1 MSDLLWI
8 PVPGGFVNGKPLL
21 RVLVVPRLDG
31 GSLAQ
36 HGMAAWPPAALTTG
50 TVRVE
55 LFHRDAG
62 PSAAPDAVRSLTPVV
77 PFQQG
82 VWKRLV
88 AGLAVEDTSVR
99 QDGVDTAQLVVSAT
113 SEEAAAVAQAFHT
126 AAKAK
131 VTPEQGPQSGDFVR
145 CVRKVLSSTYW
156 LNPPAQPPAPP
167 KERQQAQPPAG
178 KPGFHRALS
187 LLREHPAVLRALGL
201 VFELTLT
208 PGDVTH
214 YAGGS
219 VRVAWPGKPAP
230 LPVIASPRTI
240 FGTDFRPGATPR
252 ISGGMVQLDRT
263 DDADRPLWQV
273 VTVDVD
279 VAVQRMREAAR
290 AEDAH
295 PSETPTLPYLRSSGL
310 QLVLRGR
317 GEEMRERL
325 ERAAARNGAL
335 PDVLTAD
342 DLVLGYRIDVCP
354 TLGGTDWFSLH
365 RRRATYTIRQ
375 PLADGPPVG
384 SPLVIGVADG
394 PEEGH
399 TKTNAAISD
408 WTGLH
413 ADEIVASWRGGSLA
427 VPRPPIDGSPP
438 ATPPLDPGLD
448 LGTSF
453 RVEPGSLP
461 PLRFGRQYTLR
472 ARVADVAGGG
482 LALGDAAADQHS
494 TEPEVYARHEPLPA
508 PIVAYPVATSPLGVP
523 PGEAAERVVIRSDPM
538 TGLDVA
544 AYSAKNGYAINDKRL
559 LRLPDGTPDLAERHG
574 MFDLAGDPAVA
585 THVTWQWVRRALL
598 APAPE
603 AAPDEASEA
612 AEQPRLPDPAAGGIV
627 VARGDTNPPVILR
640 RAWAD
645 LEAWPDLPP
654 KTLHLTTPEA
664 GSPLLT
670 WEAERLVARLEPG
683 RQLTLDMSTFPREG
697 ITDAFALQL
706 ADPPEY
712 SSKAFGQGRH
722 PLATPARRVTLV
734 HAVQHPLRVPE
745 TALTVTR
752 AAGCTFAELK
762 PQSDVFDPKST
773 AELHV
778 TARWEDQMDGR
789 RQEAT
794 DVPVQTLTI
803 DPDGP
808 ARPATLFR
816 HEFGD
821 TRHRTVTYTLK
832 AISRFREYFRNPE
845 LVDEFTVAK
854 ELVPVSVPSSARPD
868 PPVVVSARP
877 AFLWRQSGDLDA
889 PSHTLTRERL
899 AGRIR
904 VALRPPWNS
913 SGAGELLAVV
923 TRPEGANLDD
933 KLSAYV
939 SEAGS
944 DPLYP
949 TPGLPAGSP
958 FPPQVSSATGP
969 DARLRLPEAAA
980 DVIVKPHQPE
990 YHEDDGLWSCDVALT
1005 GTEGTPLHNVLVSLA
1020 VARYQPDSLAG
1031 LSLSP
1036 VVRTDTVPL
1045 LPDRTVRVTRL
1056 ADRFS
1061 VKLTGSVSQA
1071 AAVNKVDMILERCNA
1086 PIGVTPAQVDLIGF
1100 DATATGVPAWHLVA
1114 LKSPTPKKIGLTRVR
1129 EWTREFVPPPGP
1141 GALRVRIREVELIP
1155 NGPSQQNTVL
1165 KSGTPDEIKERIVF
1179 TDTVMLPEI

>member
-1 MSDLLWI
+1 MSELLWI
-8 PVPGGFVNGKPLL
+8 PVPGGFVHGKPLL

-36 HGMAAWPPAALTTG
+36 HGMAAWPPTALTTG
-50 TVRVE
+50 TVRAE
-55 LFHRDAG
+55 LFRPDTGA
-62 PSAAPDAVRSLTPVV
+62 SAAPDAVRNLTPVV
-77 PFQQG
+77 PFEQG
-82 VWKRLV
+82 VWKRVV
-88 AGLAVEDTSVR
+88 AGLAVEDAAVR
-99 QDGVDTAQLVVSAT
+99 QDAVDTDHLVVSAT
-113 SEEAAAVAQAFHT
+113 SEQAAAVAQAFRT
-126 AAKAK
+126 AAKAE
-131 VTPEQGPQSGDFVR
+131 VTPELGPQSQDFAQRVR
-145 CVRKVLSSTYW
+145 DVLSSTYW
-156 LNPPAQPPAPP
+156 LRPEQPLAAPEAKTEAQSPPS
-167 KERQQAQPPAG
+167 R
-178 KPGFHRALS
+178 PGFHRALS

-201 VFELTLT
+201 LLELTLA
-208 PGDVTH
+208 PADVTH

-219 VRVAWPGKPAP
+219 VRVVWPGKPAP
-230 LPVIASPRTI
+230 LPVIVSPRTK
-240 FGTDFRPGATPR
+240 FGADFRPGSTSR
-252 ISGGMVQLDRT
+252 ISGGMVALDRT
-263 DDADRPLWQV
+263 DDEGVPLWQV

-279 VAVQRMREAAR
+279 VAVQRLREAAR
-290 AEDAH
+290 AEVAR
-295 PSETPTLPYLRSSGL
+295 PSEPSTLPALRSNGL

-325 ERAAARNGAL
+325 SRAATRRGAL

-354 TLGGTDWFSLH
+354 TLGGADWFSLH
-365 RRRATYTIRQ
+365 RRRATYTIQQ
-375 PLADGPPVG
+375 PLAEGLPAGD
-384 SPLVIGVADG
+384 PLVIGVPDG

-413 ADEIVASWRGGSLA
+413 ADEIMAGWRGGSLA
-427 VPRPPIDGSPP
+427 VPRPPLDGSPP
-438 ATPPLDPGLD
+438 ATPPTDPGLD

-461 PLRFGRQYTLR
+461 PLRFGRHYTLR
-472 ARVADVAGGG
+472 ARVADLAGGG
-482 LALGDAAADQHS
+482 LELGDVVADQHS
-494 TEPEVYARHEPLPA
+494 TQPEIYARHEPLPS
-508 PIVAYPVATSPLGVP
+508 PVVAYPVTTDLRGVP
-523 PGEAAERVVIRSDPM
+523 PGEAAEHVVIRSDPM

-544 AYSAKNGYAINDKRL
+544 AYSGNNGYPLNDKRL
-559 LRLPDGTPDLAERHG
+559 LRPPDGTLDLAEQHG
-574 MFDLAGDPAVA
+574 MFDLDGDPAVA
-585 THVTWQWVRRALL
+585 THVTWQWVRRALF
-598 APAPE
+598 AATSE
-603 AAPDEASEA
+603 ATSDEAFEA

-627 VARGDTNPPVILR
+627 VTRSDTNPPTILT

-645 LEAWPDLPP
+645 LEAWPDLPA
-654 KTLHLTTPEA
+654 KTLHLTTPKS
-664 GSPLLT
+664 GSPLVA

-683 RQLTLDMSTFPREG
+683 RQLALDLSTFPREG
-697 ITDAFALQL
+697 ITDNFALHL
-706 ADPPEY
+706 ADPPEN
-712 SSKAFGQGRH
+712 SSKAFGLGRH

-745 TALTVTR
+745 TTLTVTR
-752 AAGCTFAELK
+752 AADSTFAEFK

-778 TARWEDQMDGR
+778 TARWEDHVDAQ

-803 DPDGP
+803 DPSGP
-808 ARPATLFR
+808 ARPTTLFR

-854 ELVPVSVPSSARPD
+854 ELVSVKVPSSARPE
-868 PPVVVSARP
+868 PPVVASARP

-889 PSHTLTRERL
+889 PSHTLTRERS

-904 VALRPPWNS
+904 VALRPPWHS

-933 KLSAYV
+933 NLSAYV

-949 TPGLPAGSP
+949 TLGLPAGSP
-958 FPPQVSSATGP
+958 FAPQVSSAMGP
-969 DARLRLPEAAA
+969 DARLRLPEAGAE
-980 DVIVKPHQPE
+980 VIGKPHQPE
-990 YHEDDGLWSCDVALT
+990 YHEDEGLWSCDVALT
-1005 GTEGTPLHNVLVSLA
+1005 GVDGRSLHSVLVSLA
-1020 VARYQPDSLAG
+1020 VARYQPNSLAG

-1036 VVRTDTVPL
+1036 VIRTDTVPL

-1056 ADRFS
+1056 ADRFR
-1061 VKLTGSVSQA
+1061 VTLTGTVTQA
-1071 AAVNKVDMILERCNA
+1071 SAVNKVDMVLERCLA
-1086 PIGVTPAQVDLIGF
+1086 PSGVTPGQVDLVGF
-1100 DATATGVPAWHLVA
+1100 GTAATGVPAWHRVDLR
-1114 LKSPTPKKIGLTRVR
+1114 SPSPKKVGLSRER
-1129 EWTREFVPPPGP
+1129 EWTSEFVPPTGP
-1141 GALRVRIREVELIP
+1141 EALRVRIREVELIP
-1155 NGPSQQNTVL
+1155 NGPSQQGTSLN
-1165 KSGTPDEIKERIVF
+1165 SGTPDEIKERIVF
-1179 TDTVMLPEI
+1179 TDTVMLPGI